1 MITNPE
7 TYWNNK
13 LSAYLH
19 DPFDKV
25 FKIQGHES
33 RAAKILEALG
43 LQQPNEKFWKKADGM
58 ASGFERGQVPSYDK
72 DENKN
77 GAVDFLKNPVL
88 THPVSDK
95 KINIE
100 LPDIYKN
107 MSQDEASEKI
117 SGELIKLIKNK
128 IGFNPDDGGYSDLF
142 KSNPEK
148 FAENRFFY
156 IHLCLRFILAEEN
169 TASLG
174 ALWHRLPADS
184 RFPDHSI
191 WQHNALTSALYSCMD
206 LAKDPNG
213 AGMAVFSI
221 TPVQDYISNARKLRD
236 FWTGS
241 IILSWLAFEGIKWVC
256 ENLGPDHILYPSLI
270 DQPLINEY
278 LDIEKDI
285 RGISSMNNIRDIAS
299 FPNKFLFLLP
309 FEKSE
314 EITEKIKAHIKN
326 QWIKICT
333 MCEELVIKNTPLIS
347 EEEKNHIHEMFE
359 RQCHDYFDF
368 SWSST
373 KLVTKDDLGE
383 VSKILPDPLFEN
395 QKEVVKIFNKIIEG
409 KHYDESGTGLLY
421 SVSHSLVQSSLAASK
436 SVRTSSRREETGE
449 KCHQC
454 REFEVLHCKK
464 YNNDIKASEYK
475 ENINSFW
482 FNFIKKW
489 DEEADFKY
497 VANDKGT
504 IISSEKLCSLCLI
517 KRILYKVFAD
527 SDQHVLA
534 NTFKNQKSYP
544 STTEMSLYNY
554 FQKNN
559 IESDSEK
566 RKIAQNLHD
575 SDADIL
581 KGFKNQPEIK
591 DRYYAVLLMDGD
603 KMGNLVNGST
613 INATWQSILHPVI
626 KQRLENKNFL
636 PLFKENW
643 NKIFDKH
650 PQRLL
655 TPSIHAA
662 ISESLGDFSIYGVSS
677 IIKKYK
683 GKLIYAGGDD
693 VCAVLP
699 VNMAVDAAMEI
710 KDYYNSYF
718 NFIESKDDTYN
729 STPVNEKFK
738 PSAGKLS
745 LCLGKGDKISISAGI
760 LVCHHKENLTA
771 MIKRSHYLL
780 DKIAKDKAGR
790 NACAVELRKRSGGSR
805 FFVSKWDDENIEIWN
820 TFKETGKSISQ
831 DISKSVVYRL
841 EQFRTG
847 VEAILT
853 HENYEE
859 NLADFILHQLGRS
872 GVQSKNTK
880 PEIIAKNIAKLIV
893 DKNLENPQFKPESL
907 IVSSFILGG
916 DKQ

>member
-33 RAAKILEALG
+33 RAAKLLEALG
-43 LQQPNEKFWKKADGM
+43 LQQPDKKFWKKADGM
-58 ASGFERGQVPSYDK
+58 ASGFERGQVPSYSK
-72 DENKN
+72 DENQN
-77 GAVDFLKNPVL
+77 GAVDFLKSPVL
-88 THPVSDK
+88 THPVSK
-95 KINIE
+95 KEIHIE
-100 LPDIYKN
+100 FPDIYKN
-107 MSQDEASEKI
+107 ISPDKATEKI
-117 SGELIKLIKNK
+117 SEELLKLIENE
-128 IGFNPDDGGYSDLF
+128 IGDGGYSDLF
-142 KSNPEK
+142 RGEPEK

-156 IHLCLRFILAEEN
+156 VHLCLRFLLAEKN

-191 WQHNALTSALYSCMD
+191 WQHNALTSAIYSCMD
-206 LAKDPNG
+206 IAKDSKG

-241 IILSWLAFEGIKWVC
+241 ILLSWLAFEGIRWVC

-278 LDIEKDI
+278 LDIEKKI
-285 RGISSMNNIRDIAS
+285 SGINSMNKIRDIAS

-309 FEKSE
+309 FEKTE
-314 EITEKIKAHIKN
+314 EITDKIKKHIKK
-326 QWIKICT
+326 QWVEICT
-333 MCEELVIKNTPLIS
+333 LCEELVVKKIPLIK

-359 RQCHDYFDF
+359 RQCHNYFDF
-368 SWSST
+368 SWAST
-373 KLVTKDDLGE
+373 RLLTKEDLDE
-383 VSKILPDPLFEN
+383 ASKILPEPMYEN

-409 KHYDESGTGLLY
+409 KNYDESGTGLLY

-436 SVRTSSRREETGE
+436 SVKTSSRDEETGE

-454 REFEVLHCKK
+454 REFEILHCTK
-464 YNNDIKASEYK
+464 YNNQIRASEYK
-475 ENINSFW
+475 ENIENFW
-482 FNFIKKW
+482 H
-489 DEEADFKY
+489 DFKMKWKREPDFKE
-497 VANDKGT
+497 NT
-504 IISSEKLCSLCLI
+504 NEKLCSLCMI
-517 KRILYKVFAD
+517 KRILYRVFEN
-527 SDQHVLA
+527 SDYENHVLYR
-534 NTFKNQKSYP
+534 TFQNQESYP

-554 FQKNN
+554 FMKNN
-559 IESDSEK
+559 IESASEK

-581 KGFKNQPEIK
+581 TGFKQPEIK

-613 INATWQSILHPVI
+613 IDSTWQSILHPVI
-626 KQRLENKNFL
+626 KERLENPKFL
-636 PLFKENW
+636 KIFRENW
-643 NKIFDKH
+643 KEIFDKH

-710 KDYYNSYF
+710 RNYYNSYF
-718 NFIESKDDTYN
+718 NFIKSNNDSYNFTPLSES
-729 STPVNEKFK
+729 FK

-745 LCLGKGDKISISAGI
+745 LCLGNGEKISISAGI
-760 LVCHHKENLTA
+760 LICHHKENLTE

-790 NACAVELRKRSGGSR
+790 NVCAVELRKRSGGSR
-805 FFVSKWDDENIEIWN
+805 FFVSKWDDKNMEIWN
-820 TFKETGKSISQ
+820 TFKEIGKSISK
-831 DISKSVVYRL
+831 DISQSLVYRL
-841 EQFRTG
+841 EQFRIG

-859 NLADFILHQLGRS
+859 NLTDFILHQLGRS
-872 GVQSKNTK
+872 GVQSKN
-880 PEIIAKNIAKLIV
+880 PEIIAKNIAELII
-893 DKNLENPQFKPESL
+893 DKNSDNIQFKPESL
-907 IVSSFILGG
+907 IISSFISGG
-916 DKQ
+916 EK

>member
-7 TYWNNK
+7 PYWNNK

-33 RAAKILEALG
+33 RAAKLLEALG
-43 LQQPNEKFWKKADGM
+43 LQQPNEKFWKKADAM
-58 ASGFERGQVPSYDK
+58 ASGFERGQVPSYSK
-72 DENKN
+72 DENQN
-77 GAVDFLKNPVL
+77 GAVDFLKDPIL

-95 KINIE
+95 KIRID
-100 LPDIYKN
+100 LPDIYKK
-107 MSQDEASEKI
+107 MSQDEAVSKI
-117 SGELIKLIKNK
+117 SEDLVKLLASK
-128 IGFNPDDGGYSDLF
+128 IGRRPGDGGYSDLF
-142 KSNPEK
+142 KGDPEK

-156 IHLCLRFILAEEN
+156 IHLCLRFVLAEEN

-191 WQHNALTSALYSCMD
+191 WQHNALTSALYTCMD
-206 LAKDPNG
+206 LAGNVKG

-278 LDIEKDI
+278 LDIEKHI
-285 RGISSMNNIRDIAS
+285 SGISSMNNIRDIAS

-314 EITEKIKAHIKN
+314 EITEKIKTHIKN
-326 QWIKICT
+326 QWVSLCS
-333 MCEELVIKNTPLIS
+333 MCEDLVVKNTPRIK
-347 EEEKNHIHEMFE
+347 EEEKAHIHDMFE

-368 SWSST
+368 SWAASR
-373 KLVTKDDLGE
+373 LLTKDDLTE
-383 VSKILPDPLFEN
+383 ASKILPEALYKN
-395 QKEVVKIFNKIIEG
+395 QEDVVKIFNKIIEG
-409 KHYDESGTGLLY
+409 RHYDESGTGQLY

-436 SVRTSSRREETGE
+436 SVRTSTRGEETGE

-454 REFEVLHCKK
+454 REFEVLHCRK
-464 YNNDIKASEYK
+464 YSNDIKASEYK
-475 ENINSFW
+475 DNIEEFW
-482 FNFIKKW
+482 HDFKKKW
-489 DEEADFKY
+489 NRESDFKE
-497 VANDKGT
+497 NT
-504 IISSEKLCSLCLI
+504 NEKLCALCMI
-517 KRILYKVFAD
+517 KRILYRVFEN
-527 SDQHVLA
+527 SDYKDHVLA
-534 NTFKNQKSYP
+534 KTFKNQKSYP

-554 FQKNN
+554 FLNHH
-559 IESDSEK
+559 IDSDHEK
-566 RKIAQNLHD
+566 KETAQMLHD
-575 SDADIL
+575 SDSDTL
-581 KGFKNQPEIK
+581 QGMETPEIK

-603 KMGNLVNGST
+603 KMGQLVNGST
-613 INATWQSILHPVI
+613 INSTWQSILHPVI
-626 KQRLENKNFL
+626 RQKLESPDFL
-636 PLFKENW
+636 KVFTENW
-643 NKIFDKH
+643 KAIFDH
-650 PQRLL
+650 YPQRLL

-677 IIKKYK
+677 IVKKYK

-710 KDYYNSYF
+710 RDYYNSYF
-718 NFIESKDDTYN
+718 NFIESIDDHYN
-729 STPVNEKFK
+729 STPVNEVFT
-738 PSAGKLS
+738 PLPGKMS
-745 LCLGKGDKISISAGI
+745 LCLGKGEKISISAGI
-760 LVCHHKENLTA
+760 LICHHKENLTA
-771 MIKRSHYLL
+771 MIKQSHYLL
-780 DKIAKDKAGR
+780 DSIAKDKAGR

-805 FFVSKWDDENIEIWN
+805 IFVSKWDDDTIDTWNI
-820 TFKETGKSISQ
+820 FRQTGQSISQ

-847 VEAILT
+847 VEAILA
-853 HENYEE
+853 HENYQE
-859 NLADFILHQLGRS
+859 NLTHFILHQLERS
-872 GVQSKNTK
+872 GVQSKTTDINKTA
-880 PEIIAKNIAKLIV
+880 ENIARLIV
-893 DKNLENPQFKPESL
+893 TKDSEKPGFEPESL
-907 IVSSFILGG
+907 VVSSFILGG
-916 DKQ
+916 EQQ